1 MFLYIKNIPKLSWSS
16 NSPSNFKPSL
26 NTLFYLCL
34 GLVFFGFGEGLLII
48 SGIGASPWNVLH
60 QGVAINLNLSVGTI
74 AFLVSFLVLL
84 LWYFLDQKIGMGT
97 VINFI
102 IIAIM
107 IDITI
112 YYFDKPNDFFFQLL
126 VVFIGILLVGLG
138 TAMYLIANLGAG
150 PRDGLMTGLQ
160 KKTNAPIALVR
171 TSIEII
177 VVLLGWF
184 LGGIVGIG
192 TFLYALGIGPAVA
205 ICLYVFAYK
214 IK

>member
-1 MFLYIKNIPKLSWSS
+1 MFLQIKKIPKLSWSS
-16 NSPSNFKPSL
+16 NSPTNFKPSL
-26 NTLFYLCL
+26 KTLFYLCL
-34 GLVFFGFGEGLLII
+34 GLIFFGFGEGLLIV

-60 QGVAINLNLSVGTI
+60 QGIAVNLGLSIGTI

-84 LWYFLDQKIGMGT
+84 LWFFLDQKIGMGT
-97 VINFI
+97 IINFI

-112 YYFDKPNDFFFQLL
+112 FYFDKPNEFFLQLL
-126 VVFIGILLVGLG
+126 MVFAGILIVGFG

-171 TSIEII
+171 TSIEIV
-177 VVLLGWF
+177 VVLFGWS

-192 TFLYALGIGPAVA
+192 TLFYALCIGPVVA
-205 ICLYVFAYK
+205 LCLQIFK
-214 IK
+214 KT